1 MKSPLHRHQFDA
13 CWCKNTY
20 CGYYEPPTW
29 PLFSWSEDNY
39 RTHDLWIFI
48 KPRPRLNSFK
58 QIHYWVAG
66 LPARQAACQPANQ
79 PTSHFHPQK
88 QQQRTGQQGRAEA
101 GSRDGV
107 SGEFLAR
114 DRIPESIYFHSWLR
128 GLYRGPGR
136 FVERAGCW
144 WITSGS
150 AHHKT
155 EGRDINTSR
164 KDERVSF

>member
-1 MKSPLHRHQFDA
+1 MKSPLCRPRFNA

-20 CGYYEPPTW
+20 RGYYEPPRW

-48 KPRPRLNSFK
+48 KPRPCLYSFK
-58 QIHYWVAG
+58 QIHYWVAS
-66 LPARQAACQPANQ
+66 LPARQAACQPVSQ
-79 PTSHFHPQK
+79 PISTFNNSN
-88 QQQRTGQQGRAEA
+88 GRAA
-101 GSRDGV
+101 RQSRGRPSGSRDGV

-114 DRIPESIYFHSWLR
+114 DRIPESIYFHSR
-128 GLYRGPGR
+128 FLYRGPGH
-136 FVERAGCW
+136 FVKRAGCW

-150 AHHKT
+150 VHHKT
-155 EGRDINTSR
+155 EGRDINTAG